1 MASGEHLKAL
11 LRSHIKGDD
20 SHFLAVAMQMAAHEA
35 KQGHGSLLK
44 TYARLSTPPSPSESR
59 FRPDNRFPLANPEGN

>member
-20 SHFLAVAMQMAAHEA
+20 AHFLAVAMQLAAHEA
-35 KQGHGSLLK
+35 KQGHGKLADDLRALIDSAKKTAFPPAHPCPLVSLV
-44 TYARLSTPPSPSESR
+44 
-59 FRPDNRFPLANPEGN
+59 AN